1 MMAEYIFFSEGLCER
16 FVTFVSSHGIASSVR
31 PDEIDGF
38 VIALPDGLP
47 DATDEAIE
55 AEYDRLMDEQRAQ
68 IEAAED
74 DEDDDA
80 RDLMGISIVLPD
92 GQPCVVR
99 LPADYAR
106 RLVAQFS
113 IEEIRELVSHIAT
126 SVATPNTAP
135 LCRVV

>member
-1 MMAEYIFFSEGLCER
+1 MAEYIFFSEALCER
-16 FVTFVSSHGIASSVR
+16 FVKFAASYGIAGCVR

-47 DATDEAIE
+47 EAADEAIE
-55 AEYDRLMDEQRAQ
+55 DEYDRLMDEQRAQ
-68 IEAAED
+68 IEAAD
-74 DEDDDA
+74 DGDA

-135 LCRVV
+135 LCRTA

>member
-1 MMAEYIFFSEGLCER
+1 MMAEYIFFSEDLCER
-16 FVTFVSSHGIASSVR
+16 FVKFAARHGVAGSVR

-47 DATDEAIE
+47 DAVDAAIE
-55 AEYDRLMDEQRAQ
+55 AEYDRLMDEQRAC
-68 IEAAED
+68 IEAAD
-74 DEDDDA
+74 DGDA

-99 LPADYAR
+99 LRAEYAR

-113 IEEIRELVSHIAT
+113 IEEIRALVSHIAA
-126 SVATPNTAP
+126 SVATPSTAP
-135 LCRVV
+135 LCRTA

>member
-1 MMAEYIFFSEGLCER
+1 MMAEYIFFSEELCER
-16 FVTFVSSHGIASSVR
+16 FVKFVSSRGIDSSVR

-38 VIALPDGLP
+38 VIALPDGLA
-47 DATDEAIE
+47 DAADAAIE

-74 DEDDDA
+74 GDA
-80 RDLMGISIVLPD
+80 HDRMGISIRLPD

-99 LPADYAR
+99 LPAEYAR
-106 RLVAQFS
+106 RLVAEFS

-126 SVATPNTAP
+126 SVATPNTTP
-135 LCRVV
+135 LYRVT

>member
-1 MMAEYIFFSEGLCER
+1 MMAEYIFFSEELCER
-16 FVTFVSSHGIASSVR
+16 FVKFVSSCGIDSSVR

-38 VIALPDGLP
+38 VIALPDALA
-47 DATDEAIE
+47 DAADAAIE

-74 DEDDDA
+74 GDA
-80 RDLMGISIVLPD
+80 PDLMGISIVLPD

-99 LPADYAR
+99 LPAEYAR
-106 RLVAQFS
+106 RLVAEFS

-126 SVATPNTAP
+126 SVATPNTTP
-135 LCRVV
+135 LCRTA